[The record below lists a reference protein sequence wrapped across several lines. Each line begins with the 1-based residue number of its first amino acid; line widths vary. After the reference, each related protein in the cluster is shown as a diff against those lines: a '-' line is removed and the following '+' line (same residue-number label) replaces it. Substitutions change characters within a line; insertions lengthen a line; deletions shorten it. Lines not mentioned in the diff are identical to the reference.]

1 MNRKEP
7 ATSNQ
12 QRVASNQQQLVA
24 GIDLFNEHQFW
35 HAHEAWE
42 TIWLVAQGDEKRFL
56 QGLIQLAAAYHH
68 VKRGTLRGAGR
79 LFDAARAKLE
89 PFPDGYLGV
98 ERSDAMTASIV
109 HRACVVRGEGIE
121 ASDYPKLRYN
131 SSTSSIQRYLPH

>member
-7 ATSNQ
+7 AT
-12 QRVASNQQQLVA
+12 RNQQQIELGVE
-24 GIDLFNEHQFW
+24 LFNASQFW

-42 TIWLVAQGDEKRFL
+42 AIWLAAQGDEKRFL

-68 VKRGTLRGAGR
+68 VKRGTWRGAVR
-79 LFDAARAKLE
+79 LFAAALAKLE

-98 ERSDAMTASIV
+98 DRSAAITASIV